1 VYQYDALGQVTNG
14 IKHWSDSTVVAGQQF
29 GYGFDTIGN
38 RTMSLA
44 GGDQTGANRRL
55 ASYTANS
62 LNQYTSRTVPGAVDV
77 IGSATNTAT
86 VWVNRI
92 AAYRKN
98 NYYWETLSL
107 NNSSTALWAGVTNLA
122 ALPNGTSAEYGVT
135 NIGHVFLPQTPES
148 YTYDADGNLLS
159 DGRWTYIWDG
169 ENRLVNMTSL
179 SGAPTGSKL
188 RLDFTYDYV
197 GRRIQKLVWT
207 NNGSSYVA
215 AYTNRFVYDG
225 WNVTAIINPNRSI
238 SASFMWGTDLSGSM
252 HGAGGVG
259 GLLAEN
265 VVGNGVQFV
274 ACDANG
280 NIAAL
285 VNASAGSVSAN
296 YEYGPFG
303 EVIRATGP
311 MAKLNPFRFST
322 KYQDDETGFLYYGY
336 RYYNPSTGRWP
347 SRDPAGEH
355 AARDLY
361 CFVCND
367 PLSLVDFLGKL
378 TWINDTPSWSE
389 GTTVSGFPLGTQGTY
404 TFDPDTL
411 AVTWP
416 TLEVTASCGQTC
428 YKNPLQGLLSRVKL
442 VKPGVTV
449 HFKVSVTVRP
459 GLSTAEHNFAMQHE
473 PEHIADFENWANNV
487 GNPLAARLEKPF
499 YRERWFFE
507 SSCKNDVVKGV
518 SGPLTDSLQQAID
531 QSISTWDTT
540 GLHTFQP

>member
-1 VYQYDALGQVTNG
+1 MKNK
-14 IKHWSDSTVVAGQQF
+14 IKFVSIVRT
-29 GYGFDTIGN
+29 DTRPN
-38 RTMSLA
+38 T
-44 GGDQTGANRRL
+44 
-55 ASYTANS
+55 
-62 LNQYTSRTVPGAVDV
+62 PGAVYQ
-77 IGSATNTAT
+77 T
-86 VWVNRI
+86 VT
-92 AAYRKN
+92 
-98 NYYWETLSL
+98 TL
-107 NNSSTALWAGVTNLA
+107 AG
-122 ALPNGTSAEYGVT
+122 LPNGTGPEYGVT
-135 NIGHVFLPQTPES
+135 NIGHEFVPQTPEN
-148 YTYDADGNLLS
+148 YTYDADGNLTG
-159 DGRWTYIWDG
+159 DGRWSYAWDA
-169 ENRLVNMTSL
+169 ENRLTNMTSL
-179 SGAPTGSKL
+179 AGGPGGSLLKL
-188 RLDFTYDYV
+188 VFAYDYQ
-197 GRRIQKLVWT
+197 GRRIQKTVST
-207 NNGSSYVA
+207 NSSGTNYA
-215 AYTNRFVYDG
+215 GQYTNRFAYDS
-225 WNVTAIINPNRSI
+225 WNPVVILNPS
-238 SASFMWGTDLSGSM
+238 SALVASMMWGSDLSGSM
-252 HGAGGVG
+252 QGAGGVG
-259 GLLAEN
+259 GLLTEN
-265 VVGNGVQFV
+265 LTTNGVHFVAYDGNGNV
-274 ACDANG
+274 
-280 NIAAL
+280 AAL
-285 VNASAGSVSAN
+285 VNAATGAVSAN

-311 MAKLNPFRFST
+311 MAKVNPFLFST
-322 KYQDDETGFLYYGY
+322 KFYDWETGLYYY
-336 RYYNPSTGRWP
+336 SHRYYNPSTGRWP